1 MEIEQIKIEK
11 RRTNY
16 METNEEEQVNTSEKQ
31 VIRNEKGQIVSG
43 TPNPNGRPKGSKN
56 FETDFLEAV
65 GKIAEA
71 NNITRVE
78 AMEIL
83 LRKAYSEA
91 KNGQFNFYQDIMNRL
106 YGKVVEKTD
115 ITSKGESIIF
125 QISKEI
131 ASKNDITPTPENNS
145 QG

>member
-1 MEIEQIKIEK
+1 
-11 RRTNY
+11 
-16 METNEEEQVNTSEKQ
+16 METNRENEITESQEKTSEKQ
-31 VIRNEKGQIVSG
+31 VIRNEKGQIIQG
-43 TPNPNGRPKGSKN
+43 TANPNGRPKGTKN

-71 NNITRVE
+71 NNITRAE

-91 KNGQFNFYQDIMNRL
+91 KNGQFNFYKDIMDRL

-115 ITSKGESIIF
+115 ITSKGESINSLKELSDAELETI
-125 QISKEI
+125 ISQRRTGQEGI
-131 ASKNDITPTPENNS
+131 SEA
-145 QG
+145 